1 MPKVEL
7 QPAGRERRDTIA
19 NLFQLYIHDFTEQWF
34 DRPQGELGED
44 GLFEPYS
51 LLDNYW
57 SEPGHEA
64 MLIRAD
70 GHLAGFVLVNKESHS
85 GEPVDFQVAEYF
97 VARKHRRSGV
107 GQTAALQLLNAR
119 PGRWELA
126 VARRNVGAQHFWRR
140 VAAAIAGGAV
150 NELDLD
156 DERWNGI
163 ILRFRAGPAPG

>member
-1 MPKVEL
+1 MPTVEL
-7 QPAGRERRDTIA
+7 QPAGRERRETLA

-34 DRPQGELGED
+34 DRPEGELGED

-51 LLDNYW
+51 LLDTYW
-57 SEPGHEA
+57 SMPGHEA
-64 MLIRAD
+64 MLIRVD

-107 GQTAALQLLNAR
+107 GQMAALQVLTAR
-119 PGRWELA
+119 PGLWELA

-140 VAAAIAGGAV
+140 VANDLATGPV
-150 NELDLD
+150 EEHDLD
-156 DERWNGI
+156 DGKWNGL
-163 ILRFRAGPAPG
+163 ILRLAVA